1 MRSLLASL
9 TARIDRS
16 ATAWRVR
23 PAVAR
28 MIFWLPIAGAL
39 LLIPL
44 RVFAEPAYRFIL
56 AEDGPVETVGFLCFA
71 IATVAAGASAARL
84 ARGGATAAAILLGLG
99 AVGLVF
105 VTGEEIAWGQRMFG
119 IVTPERLAAVNKQ
132 NELTLHNISVVQYP
146 LTFAMLLVGAWG
158 AAMSL
163 LVAAP
168 CPSHEEPRIV
178 SLIIP
183 PFFDSGAFAVTFVYR
198 LMRYTVWRPSGFSVT
213 KYAEWIEMSL
223 GFGICVFLL
232 LVYRRLARPRPERPL
247 TAMAALGL
255 QAAVVRS
262 EEPR

>member
-1 MRSLLASL
+1 MRSLLTVL

-23 PAVAR
+23 PGVAR
-28 MIFWLPIAGAL
+28 MVFWLPIAGAL

-105 VTGEEIAWGQRMFG
+105 ITGEEIAWGQRMFG
-119 IVTPERLAAVNKQ
+119 IVTPESLAAVNKQ
-132 NELTLHNISVVQYP
+132 NELTLHNISAIQHA

-158 AAMSL
+158 AAMPL
-163 LVAAP
+163 LIAAP
-168 CPSHEEPRIV
+168 CPSLEEPGIT

-183 PFFDSGAFAVTFVYR
+183 PFFASGAFALTFVYR
-198 LMRYTVWRPSGFSVT
+198 LVRYTVWRPSGFSIT

-232 LVYRRLARPRPERPL
+232 LVYRRLAHARSERPL
-247 TAMAALGL
+247 AAMAAFGL
-255 QAAVVRS
+255 QREAARS
-262 EEPR
+262 KESR